1 MANAQIHPL
10 FREILRAVSD
20 PPAIRM
26 CPACYGDLSEPCE
39 ECGSR
44 GWTEVET
51 QPEETDHE

>member
-1 MANAQIHPL
+1 MANTQVHPL
-10 FREILRAVSD
+10 FREILRSVSE

-44 GWTEVET
+44 GYLVNDRRDDA
-51 QPEETDHE
+51 EED